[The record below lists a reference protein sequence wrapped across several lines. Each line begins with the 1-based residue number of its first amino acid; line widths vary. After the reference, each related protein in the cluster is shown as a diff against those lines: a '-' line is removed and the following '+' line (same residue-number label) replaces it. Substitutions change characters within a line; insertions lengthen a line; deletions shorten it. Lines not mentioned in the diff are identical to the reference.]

1 MLKTRVFLKLIYLF
15 CRGQIENIKKTQ
27 DPQTGASLTWILT
40 SNGSQSELHVRG
52 LSVIFFFQLFCT
64 DNTGPTLPPI
74 FTVSHDLM
82 QDCYLAGFDCIG
94 LLTFLY
100 EDSICSIFVL
110 TLFCNVKN

>member
-52 LSVIFFFQLFCT
+52 LSVIFF
-64 DNTGPTLPPI
+64 P
-74 FTVSHDLM
+74 
-82 QDCYLAGFDCIG
+82 A
-94 LLTFLY
+94 FLY
-100 EDSICSIFVL
+100 RQHRPNSSPNFYCKPRPDARLLPRRV
-110 TLFCNVKN
+110 